1 MENTQDPDSDA
12 SQSRQKIKQGAM
24 NILKKIFDKEGT
36 KKMLTESEIRFIK
49 EILQNEKHYLWN
61 DRRNLREL
69 HKHTKFTIRML
80 TYKMANID
88 NYKIFRNKSNQS
100 RDNTL

>member
-36 KKMLTESEIRFIK
+36 K
-49 EILQNEKHYLWN
+49 
-61 DRRNLREL
+61 
-69 HKHTKFTIRML
+69 
-80 TYKMANID
+80 
-88 NYKIFRNKSNQS
+88 
-100 RDNTL
+100 